1 MNLYEIEKKNTF
13 ILNTRIFSDISGEN
27 FGTIT
32 YWMIP
37 DTFVCSILL
46 FSYFKHGISCGW
58 HLQIADLRRVQ
69 ICEQMNNCRIFLY
82 FYGFQYYA
90 KKYSKQRK
98 QLHICSQSGSTAW
111 RSGRTA
117 HCSLWPNS
125 TLTES
130 TYLLEVGK
138 YVEFYSSG
146 KINKSL
152 LLKSYLPD
160 KYFAPVPFFQTNFMI
175 PYSQIYIEQSHHH
188 VIHNFQTMSLY
199 MAAIL

>member
-1 MNLYEIEKKNTF
+1 MVSEQFQVLNLHITFQDQNQIYSYQVDCIRVLQLKTKTSFLIYCKITCKPLMNLYEIEKKNTF

-32 YWMIP
+32 CWMIP
-37 DTFVCSILL
+37 NTFICSILL
-46 FSYFKHGISCGW
+46 FSYFKHRISCVW

-82 FYGFQYYA
+82 FSAFQYYA

-98 QLHICSQSGSTAW
+98 QLHICSQLGSTAW

-130 TYLLEVGK
+130 TYLLEVWQICW
-138 YVEFYSSG
+138 V
-146 KINKSL
+146 L
-152 LLKSYLPD
+152 LFRKD
-160 KYFAPVPFFQTNFMI
+160 
-175 PYSQIYIEQSHHH
+175 
-188 VIHNFQTMSLY
+188 
-199 MAAIL
+199 